1 MLLREEHASIVEEGS
16 GEEEEES
23 EEEIKKMKPAKK
35 RRRIVMMD
43 SDSEN
48 EEEKEEKKEEK
59 EEKKEEEE
67 EDEEEEDAYEV
78 ETILEKKEE
87 DGVTKYL
94 IQWLGYDKEE
104 DRTWEPEANLDCAEK
119 IRLFEEALGGK
130 KPVEEREKDGKELVK
145 DESEE
150 LAAGAC

>member
-1 MLLREEHASIVEEGS
+1 MFLREEQASAVEEGS

-23 EEEIKKMKPAKK
+23 EEEEVKKMKPAKK

-48 EEEKEEKKEEK
+48 EEEKEEKKKGK
-59 EEKKEEEE
+59 EDKE
-67 EDEEEEDAYEV
+67 EDEEDEEDAYEV

-87 DGVTKYL
+87 AGVTKYL